1 MLLVLLL
8 LVSTFTVG
16 VAAIADRDKLVTR
29 AVQVLL
35 RQGSSALENS
45 RALPPIMSDGS
56 FAGIDYN
63 DANISDWAPLRH
75 LEHLVQYGK
84 RSHTDPSRRERS
96 SYQLFIEAYR
106 NRQPVVKG
114 VKNFYKG
121 EVVAF
126 QKPHFERKTSIG
138 RTS

>member
-56 FAGIDYN
+56 FAGIDYK
-63 DANISDWAPLRH
+63 DANISVWEPLGIWNTWFSTGS
-75 LEHLVQYGK
+75 VAIQTQVVGK
-84 RSHTDPSRRERS
+84 GQAINYSSKHTGIDN
-96 SYQLFIEAYR
+96 LL
-106 NRQPVVKG
+106 
-114 VKNFYKG
+114 
-121 EVVAF
+121 
-126 QKPHFERKTSIG
+126 
-138 RTS
+138 